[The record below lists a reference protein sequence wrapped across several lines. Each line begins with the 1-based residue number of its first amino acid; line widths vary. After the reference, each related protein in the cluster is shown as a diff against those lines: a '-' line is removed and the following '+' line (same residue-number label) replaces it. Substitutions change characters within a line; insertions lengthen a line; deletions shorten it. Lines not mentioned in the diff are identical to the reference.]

1 MPDFVEKEAKTVDE
15 AIQLALD
22 ELNIE
27 LEDADVEILEEGSKA
42 KLGIFGG
49 KGAKVRVTVN
59 IPDTNQLYRKSSR
72 EQKQRGIQARLHR
85 CGELQKT

>member
-59 IPDTNQLYRKSSR
+59 IPDTKIVANFWMRSSTDR
-72 EQKQRGIQARLHR
+72 AV
-85 CGELQKT
+85 KTIIRNM